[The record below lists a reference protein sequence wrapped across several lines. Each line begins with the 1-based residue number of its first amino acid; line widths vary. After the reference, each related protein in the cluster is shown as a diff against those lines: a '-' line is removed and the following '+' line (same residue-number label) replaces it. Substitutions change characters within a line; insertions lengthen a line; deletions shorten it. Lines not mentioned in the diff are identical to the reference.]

1 MSRDAK
7 QLVVV
12 AVIAVIGVVLG
23 LTVSPMFLIL
33 VAGPLVLLIQYA
45 WQNSWWG
52 PRRRPRDP
60 SRALARDLLGELR
73 ADRTRDE
80 PHGRS

>member
-23 LTVSPMFLIL
+23 LTVSGLLLIL

-45 WQNSWWG
+45 WQNSRWG
-52 PRRRPRDP
+52 PGGRTRDP
-60 SRALARDLLGELR
+60 SRARVRDLLGELR
-73 ADRTRDE
+73 ANRARDE
-80 PHGRS
+80 PRGRS